1 MAKITFNGSPV
12 TLNSVVGS
20 TVGQFRDSAAF
31 EQAKDLLE
39 VPDNVNLE
47 IQDGTTWRT
56 ADNDDL
62 IETGTNLRLT
72 QTVGTKG

>member
-12 TLNSVVGS
+12 TLNSVVGN
-20 TVGQFRDSAAF
+20 TVGEFRDSEAF
-31 EQAKDLLE
+31 VQAKDLLE

-56 ADNDDL
+56 AANDDL
-62 IETGTNLRLT
+62 IETGTNLRFT

>member
-1 MAKITFNGSPV
+1 MAKVTFNGSPV
-12 TLNSVVGS
+12 TLQSVVGS
-20 TVGQFRDSAAF
+20 TVGEFRDSEAF
-31 EQAKDLLE
+31 VQAKDLLE

-56 ADNDDL
+56 AENDDL
-62 IETGTNLRLT
+62 IEANTNLRFT